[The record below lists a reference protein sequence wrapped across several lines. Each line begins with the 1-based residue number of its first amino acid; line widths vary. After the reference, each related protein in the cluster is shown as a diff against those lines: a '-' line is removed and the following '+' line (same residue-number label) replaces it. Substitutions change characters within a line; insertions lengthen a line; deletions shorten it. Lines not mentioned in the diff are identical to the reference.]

1 MTTGILLSGG
11 IDSIALAKWK
21 TPQVALTI
29 DYGQLPAQ
37 GEIRAARK
45 IAEELGLAHEV
56 LTIDCRLLGSGDLAG
71 VPATTLAPAP
81 EWWPFRNQLL
91 LTIAAARAVALG
103 IEHLFFGSVASDGF
117 HADGRPEFFKS
128 IDSLTSMQEGGIR
141 ISAPAIAMTSVELIR
156 ISGIKPSLLAWA
168 HSCHKEDFAC
178 GGCQGCFKHQA
189 VMSKSEQG

>member
-11 IDSIALAKWK
+11 IDSTALAKWK
-21 TPQVALTI
+21 TPRVALTI

-56 LTIDCRLLGSGDLAG
+56 LTIDCRVLGSGDLAG

-103 IEHLFFGSVASDGF
+103 VEHLLFGSVASDGF
-117 HADGRPEFFKS
+117 HADGRPEFFES
-128 IDSLTSMQEGGIR
+128 MDCLTSLQEGGIR
-141 ISAPAIAMTSVELIR
+141 VSAPAITLTSVELIR
-156 ISGIKPSLLAWA
+156 VSGIKPSLLAWA

-178 GGCQGCFKHQA
+178 GSCRGCFKHQA
-189 VMSKSEQG
+189 VMSQSEQG